1 MQPAT
6 TPRHPPRPLRPLARP
21 ASIALAAAGSL
32 LSLATVFLPWYQV
45 GPGHAA
51 RTLAGQDPVMLAP
64 MAAVILAGGA
74 LVAALARGQ
83 APAARTLRAIFTL
96 TFATT
101 LAVVFT
107 LFIHRPGGNAATML
121 AFGGYPALLGINLVK
136 ASAVITLAASR
147 VRPARAPGRLPG
159 EDAAQ
164 PVPLRCL

>member
-1 MQPAT
+1 MV
-6 TPRHPPRPLRPLARP
+6 
-21 ASIALAAAGSL
+21 LAAAGSL
-32 LSLATVFLPWYQV
+32 LSLAALFLPWYQV

-51 RTLAGQDPVMLAP
+51 RTLAGQDPVMLVP

-74 LVAALARGQ
+74 LAAGLARGRT
-83 APAARTLRAIFTL
+83 PAARTLRAIFTL

-136 ASAVITLAASR
+136 ASAVITLATSR
-147 VRPARAPGRLPG
+147 RAGR
-159 EDAAQ
+159 
-164 PVPLRCL
+164 